1 MEGFPWWND
10 KHRALAKEVAE
21 YADTATPRAFEAAWK
36 KEVPWDT
43 LREVAS
49 KGWFG
54 PIVPREYGGMGEDV
68 GTTGACIIIEELS
81 RLGLAALIYGVT
93 LFGGVYQVTKFGND
107 EQKKR
112 LLPPL
117 AKGSKLGAVCITEPF
132 VGSDAAGIET
142 TAKKKNGAYVLDGK
156 KRFITNAGIA
166 DVYVVY
172 ARTSDKLE
180 DRSNYRHVSAF
191 VVEKGTAGFSVEKIN
206 ELAGWDGV
214 VNGTLDFNE
223 VRVPEGNMLGG
234 EGYGFL
240 IMTSGLNFERT
251 IGAAGTLGGI
261 REAARYALYHTQR
274 RVQFGKRTIEF
285 ESNQY
290 KMADMFSSLHTT
302 RLLTYYSAYLID
314 QGVEPIIESTVAKLY
329 GSEAFTR
336 ASLDCIQCMGGD
348 GWTKFY
354 PAERLMR
361 DAKINEI
368 GAGTSEVLRIL
379 LFSQASKMM
388 AEHFRPPKR
397 RLHEK
402 LEIPIPHYPTSSGP
416 RVAEA
421 TEQSILNL
429 LAEDYK
435 INPGLYMERS
445 DIKSEL
451 AVSDEKLDKLLQ
463 SLEQKNLAKT
473 FIDGKGAIRLAKAT
487 YAGLRQAKPAEYYR
501 FFPDW
506 VRMDQLF

>member
-10 KHRALAKEVAE
+10 KQRALAKDVAE
-21 YADTATPRAFEAAWK
+21 FVDAATPRAFEAAWI
-36 KEVPWDT
+36 KEIPWDIIKD
-43 LREVAS
+43 VGA

-54 PIVPREYGGMGEDV
+54 SIVPREYGGMDEDV
-68 GTTGACIIIEELS
+68 GATGACMIIEELS

-93 LFGGVYQVTKFGND
+93 LFGGVYQVAKFGND
-107 EQKKR
+107 DQKR
-112 LLPPL
+112 RFLPSL
-117 AKGSKLGAVCITEPF
+117 ARGSKLGAVCITEPF

-142 TAKKKNGAYVLDGK
+142 TARKKNGEYILDGK

-166 DVYVVY
+166 DVYIVY
-172 ARTSDKLE
+172 GKTSDKPE
-180 DRSNYRHVSAF
+180 DRSNYRHISAF
-191 VVEKGTAGFSVEKIN
+191 VVEKGAQGFSVEKIN

-223 VRVPEGNMLGG
+223 VRVPEDNILGG

-274 RVQFGKRTIEF
+274 RVQFGKRTVEF

-290 KMADMFSSLHTT
+290 KLADMFSSLHTA

-314 QGVEPIIESTVAKLY
+314 QGVEPIIESTVAKIY

-368 GAGTSEVLRIL
+368 GAGTSEVLRLL
-379 LFSQASKMM
+379 LFSQASKIL
-388 AEHFRPPKR
+388 AETFKPPR
-397 RLHEK
+397 RKLHDK
-402 LEIPIPHYPTSSGP
+402 LQIPIPQYTTSSAQ
-416 RVAEA
+416 RV
-421 TEQSILNL
+421 TEVTEHNILEL
-429 LAEDYK
+429 LAEDYR
-435 INPGLYMERS
+435 INPGLYMEL
-445 DIKSEL
+445 SEL
-451 AVSDEKLDKLLQ
+451 KSDFAVSDEDLDKLLQ
-463 SLEQKNLAKT
+463 SLERKNLVKLYR
-473 FIDGKGAIRLAKAT
+473 DRKGAIRLAKAT
-487 YAGLRQAKPAEYYR
+487 YAGLRQAKPPEYYR

-506 VRMDQLF
+506 VPRDKLF